1 MQKYTWLGALI
12 LGMMLASSCATMDRL
27 ASEQEEEMRGATT
40 AELSSGV
47 NSRWEIGDWDF
58 DYASE

>member
-1 MQKYTWLGALI
+1 MKRINWLGALV
-12 LGMMLASSCATMDRL
+12 LVTLFASSCATLDRI

-40 AELSSGV
+40 AALSSGV
-47 NSRWEIGDWDF
+47 NSRWETGNWDF

>member
-47 NSRWEIGDWDF
+47 NSRWEIGNWDF

>member
-1 MQKYTWLGALI
+1 MQKYTGLGALI
-12 LGMMLASSCATMDRL
+12 LGMMLASSCATMDRI

-47 NSRWEIGDWDF
+47 NSRWEIGNWDF

>member
-1 MQKYTWLGALI
+1 LI

-47 NSRWEIGDWDF
+47 NSRWEIGNWDF
-58 DYASE
+58 DYGSE

>member
-12 LGMMLASSCATMDRL
+12 LGMMLASSCATMDRI
-27 ASEQEEEMRGATT
+27 ASEQEEEMRGATP
-40 AELSSGV
+40 AQLSSGV
-47 NSRWEIGDWDF
+47 NSRWEIGNWDF

>member
-47 NSRWEIGDWDF
+47 NSRWEIGNWDF
-58 DYASE
+58 DYGSE

>member
-12 LGMMLASSCATMDRL
+12 LGMMLASSCATMDRI
-27 ASEQEEEMRGATT
+27 ASEQEEEMRGATA
-40 AELSSGV
+40 AELSSAV
-47 NSRWEIGDWDF
+47 NNRWQIGNWDF

>member
-12 LGMMLASSCATMDRL
+12 LGMMLASSCATMDRI
-27 ASEQEEEMRGATT
+27 ASEQEEEMHGAT
-40 AELSSGV
+40 AAQLSSGV
-47 NSRWEIGDWDF
+47 NNRWDLGNWDF

>member
-1 MQKYTWLGALI
+1 
-12 LGMMLASSCATMDRL
+12 MMLASSCATMDRI

-47 NSRWEIGDWDF
+47 NSRWEIGNWDF

>member
-12 LGMMLASSCATMDRL
+12 LGMMLASSCATMDRI

-47 NSRWEIGDWDF
+47 NSRWEIGNWDF

>member
-12 LGMMLASSCATMDRL
+12 LGMMLASSCATMDRI

-47 NSRWEIGDWDF
+47 NSRWEIGNWDF
-58 DYASE
+58 DYGSE